1 MNLEV
6 ERYEGELREL
16 REQVRKLCN
25 PNKDY
30 ILVTLNNVFVQYN
43 SHRPIKQVLADL
55 PYECKE
61 AYERII

>member
-6 ERYEGELREL
+6 ERYKGELREL

-61 AYERII
+61 VYERII

>member
-16 REQVRKLCN
+16 REQVRTLCN

-61 AYERII
+61 VYERII

>member
-61 AYERII
+61 VYERII